1 LRANHWQWRRRILGQ
16 RRLYSVKRCSV
27 LVGSGGIGTDG
38 ITAEDGQVNRKYCFP
53 VRKGREALDDP
64 LLFTGL
70 EGVSVRSTSYNGL
83 DIGGHP
89 SSLLLVG
96 RSLCGSRFL
105 FSLIIHLL
113 DGKRAIFSIVDYHA
127 TTSRSCLRIFNSF
140 KTLRSKSENG
150 TVPSHVVCEDLLLN
164 LAGLAAMMQELPEIS
179 DPLITAAPTEEQGL
193 ISPRWGLS
201 RL

>member
-1 LRANHWQWRRRILGQ
+1 RQRGAVEPAIQCRCKCSLQPNFTTFSSSIQCRILEHSPDVECSPRFGPAELRQRLLRANHWQWRRRILGQ

-83 DIGGHP
+83 D
-89 SSLLLVG
+89 
-96 RSLCGSRFL
+96 
-105 FSLIIHLL
+105 
-113 DGKRAIFSIVDYHA
+113 
-127 TTSRSCLRIFNSF
+127 
-140 KTLRSKSENG
+140 
-150 TVPSHVVCEDLLLN
+150 
-164 LAGLAAMMQELPEIS
+164 
-179 DPLITAAPTEEQGL
+179 
-193 ISPRWGLS
+193 
-201 RL
+201 